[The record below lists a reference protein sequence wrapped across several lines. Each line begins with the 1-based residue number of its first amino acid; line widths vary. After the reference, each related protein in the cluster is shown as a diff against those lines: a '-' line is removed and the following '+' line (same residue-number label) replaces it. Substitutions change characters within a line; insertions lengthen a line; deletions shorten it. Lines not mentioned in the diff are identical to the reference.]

1 MKKAKMSNEIKEIVA
16 ELEEAPDMRD
26 NLEEVM
32 PTVLLKRLSK
42 QSPDLVDKTPAEL
55 VEMFKKSNIKL
66 SETIE
71 TLRDSFWLEYDRAVQ
86 SGRRMMME
94 NIYYDIC
101 LERTF
106 RDIYSHPL
114 KLAYITSPIIKYDA
128 RLSSLLRINS
138 ISIIKEILE
147 APMYDEN
154 GKLDDK
160 IAKLKL
166 SAINSLQDRTLG
178 TAIQKSEVKQMTV
191 NIDSGSSARSVEEIQ
206 KRIAEV
212 EKELRIESN
221 QKRILELEVELKKEN

>member
-1 MKKAKMSNEIKEIVA
+1 MKKDKLSNEIKEIVDN
-16 ELEEAPDMRD
+16 LEEAPDMRD

-32 PTVLLKRLSK
+32 PTILVKRLK
-42 QSPDLVDKTPAEL
+42 KLPLEFVDKTPAEL
-55 VEMFKKSNIKL
+55 EEMFKKNGLKL

-71 TLRDSFWLEYDRAVQ
+71 TLRDAFWLEYDRAVQ
-86 SGRRMMME
+86 SGRKMMTE

-154 GKLDDK
+154 GNLNDK

-191 NIDSGSSARSVEEIQ
+191 NIDSGTSARSVEEIQ

-221 QKRILELEVELKKEN
+221 QKRILELEQELKKE